1 MSLFEF
7 TVQMLP
13 LLTAG
18 ISKSA
23 FSPPRIQSQ
32 RPRAPSENGNEM
44 GRQKWNRRA
53 RILVVFPQEEGCCPN
68 LECDDYSA
76 FSDPP
81 TPVATAASKFLD
93 KTLLFRSVV
102 RRGEHGGGRMAKGG
116 GSSGL
121 IWATAEDLAR
131 SRPVV
136 LSLYRQILRALNS
149 PELPLGHAARLAKKA
164 ECRAIF
170 IFGAEERSLHNIRD
184 LLDTARHTLGLLN
197 RGRLP

>member
-1 MSLFEF
+1 MSLS
-7 TVQMLP
+7 L
-13 LLTAG
+13 
-18 ISKSA
+18 SA
-23 FSPPRIQSQ
+23 FFSS
-32 RPRAPSENGNEM
+32 
-44 GRQKWNRRA
+44 
-53 RILVVFPQEEGCCPN
+53 
-68 LECDDYSA
+68 
-76 FSDPP
+76 SDP
-81 TPVATAASKFLD
+81 TAADGLPKFQP
-93 KTLLFRSVV
+93 TV

-116 GSSGL
+116 GGL

-131 SRPVV
+131 NRPVV

-184 LLDTARHTLGLLN
+184 LLDAARHTLGILN